1 MKLIEKLRNKPF
13 LKNVLIL
20 LSGTAF
26 ANLITLLF
34 TPIITRIYGPEEYGY
49 LSVFSSIVY
58 TITPAISLTLP
69 VAIVLAKTDSE
80 AKKLAE
86 ISFAICLILSTAVA
100 GLLYIFESDI
110 LGYFNLEKLEG
121 VSVLI
126 PITILITGTYF
137 ILEQWGIR
145 NKSFKRLAISQ
156 TVRTSSIGTSQ
167 TIFGFYNPKAAVLIV
182 LYSLGILFQTIYL
195 TIKSKSIFTIQRCEL
210 TYKSLIYKYRQFPLY
225 RAPHTVL
232 NSVAFS
238 APVIVLSSFFGTST
252 VGYFALAFNMLLVP
266 VTLLGKS
273 FGDVFYAE
281 ITNRYQQGLD
291 IAPMLKKAHRSLFLL
306 GIAPFGTVAIAGP
319 EIFGIVFGEEWQSS
333 GIYGQWIA
341 PWLLCVLV
349 SRPTAATIPV
359 LNLQRFMLI
368 HEVIFLSLKLLALYV
383 GISQNDPLIS
393 VIGLSI
399 TNIVGYTFIAIY
411 VLKRTSKSSTR
422 ANDLHES

>member
-1 MKLIEKLRNKPF
+1 MKLIEKLRNNPF

-49 LSVFSSIVY
+49 LSVFSSIIY
-58 TITPAISLTLP
+58 TFTPAISLTFP
-69 VAIVLAKTDSE
+69 VAIVLAKTESE

-86 ISFAICLILSTAVA
+86 ISFAICLILSTAIA
-100 GLLYIFESDI
+100 GLLFIFESEI

-121 VSVLI
+121 VSVFI

-145 NKSFKRLAISQ
+145 NKNFKILAISQ
-156 TVRTSSIGTSQ
+156 TVRTSSIGASQ
-167 TIFGFYNPKAAVLIV
+167 TIFGLYNPKAAVLIV
-182 LYSLGILFQTIYL
+182 LYSLGILSQTIYL
-195 TIKSKSIFTIQRCEL
+195 TIKSKSTFTIERCEL
-210 TYKSLIYKYRQFPLY
+210 TYKNIIYKYRQFPLY
-225 RAPHTVL
+225 RAPHTLL

-238 APVIVLSSFFGTST
+238 APVIVLSSFFGTNT

-281 ITNRYQQGLD
+281 ITSRYQEGVD
-291 IAPMLKKAHRSLFLL
+291 IAPMLTKAHRSLFLL
-306 GIAPFGTVAIAGP
+306 GIVPFGTVAIAGP
-319 EIFGIVFGEEWQSS
+319 EIFGIVFGEEWQRS
-333 GIYGQWIA
+333 GVYAQWIA
-341 PWLLCVLV
+341 PWLLSVLV
-349 SRPTAATIPV
+349 SRPTVATIPV
-359 LNLQRFMLI
+359 LNLQRFMLF

-383 GISQNDPLIS
+383 GTSQNDPLIS

-411 VLKRTSKSSTR
+411 VLKQTSKGSTGT
-422 ANDLHES
+422 NNIHDS

>member
-137 ILEQWGIR
+137 IL
-145 NKSFKRLAISQ
+145 
-156 TVRTSSIGTSQ
+156 
-167 TIFGFYNPKAAVLIV
+167 
-182 LYSLGILFQTIYL
+182 
-195 TIKSKSIFTIQRCEL
+195 
-210 TYKSLIYKYRQFPLY
+210 
-225 RAPHTVL
+225 
-232 NSVAFS
+232 
-238 APVIVLSSFFGTST
+238 
-252 VGYFALAFNMLLVP
+252 
-266 VTLLGKS
+266 
-273 FGDVFYAE
+273 
-281 ITNRYQQGLD
+281 
-291 IAPMLKKAHRSLFLL
+291 
-306 GIAPFGTVAIAGP
+306 
-319 EIFGIVFGEEWQSS
+319 
-333 GIYGQWIA
+333 
-341 PWLLCVLV
+341 
-349 SRPTAATIPV
+349 
-359 LNLQRFMLI
+359 
-368 HEVIFLSLKLLALYV
+368 
-383 GISQNDPLIS
+383 
-393 VIGLSI
+393 
-399 TNIVGYTFIAIY
+399 
-411 VLKRTSKSSTR
+411 
-422 ANDLHES
+422 